1 MKKKLSSIALSTIMT
16 GSLLLTPM
24 ANAEELN
31 TNKITI
37 SEDTQIVTQ
46 QEDQDIKIT
55 GKEIENKEVIKEE
68 PKEESKKE
76 VEEKVDKQE
85 VIQEKSIENKEKN
98 VDEKIEKTEDKV
110 LDEKSKKIDMN
121 VEETKGE
128 VLESKQ
134 EEIDTKIQENVEK
147 TNINIVKF
155 DKENE
160 LGFLKGK
167 LSMEKSA
174 DMNGVIEFFK
184 ENKDL
189 FKLNN
194 PKEELKEITTK
205 KDELGN
211 THVKVQQM
219 YKNTPLFGKQ
229 YIIHFNKDGVIYAV
243 NGKIDN
249 KVYNKISD
257 KDYKKL
263 EVREKVA
270 IEVAKSE
277 VNTDALTKEPDV
289 KSYFYEMDGKYI
301 PVYEVRVL
309 NLGSEPGDWS
319 VFINANNGE
328 IIKKYNR
335 IQTADVKGVGKG
347 VLNDEKELNLEYKNG
362 AYYMI
367 DNTKDGVSIKT
378 YTAKHVPDIEENED
392 NEIKMQYFLPGL
404 MMYNEKSE
412 FFDEKYKSA
421 VDAHKYA
428 EHVYDYYHEKFGRNS
443 IDDKGMDIISSVH
456 YGNNYVNAFWFYDQ
470 MTYGDGDG
478 STSLP
483 LSGALDVVGHEMT
496 HGVTENEA
504 NLVYENQSGALN
516 ESFSDVFGTFIEFE
530 YQPDKADWLCGE
542 DVWTPY
548 KDGDALR
555 DIADPGST
563 KAYRAQPTHMNEYVN
578 TTKDYGGVHTN
589 SGIPNKA
596 AYLVTSELG
605 VHKAEKIYYKA
616 LTNYL
621 TSTSNFHDAR
631 LALIQS
637 AEDFYGEDSFE
648 SKAVADAF
656 DSVGIK

>member
-1 MKKKLSSIALSTIMT
+1 MKKKLSSIALSTVMT
-16 GSLLLTPM
+16 GSLLLTPI
-24 ANAEELN
+24 ANAEEIN
-31 TNKITI
+31 ASKITV
-37 SEDTQIVTQ
+37 SENTQIVTQ
-46 QEDQDIKIT
+46 QEEQEVKNS
-55 GKEIENKEVIKEE
+55 GKEIVKEDSKE
-68 PKEESKKE
+68 
-76 VEEKVDKQE
+76 E
-85 VIQEKSIENKEKN
+85 VIQEKSPE
-98 VDEKIEKTEDKV
+98 
-110 LDEKSKKIDMN
+110 IDMN
-121 VEETKGE
+121 VEENKSE
-128 VLESKQ
+128 ALESKQ
-134 EEIDTKIQENVEK
+134 EEIHTIIQEDTEK
-147 TNINIVKF
+147 TDVNIVEF
-155 DKENE
+155 DKENK

-167 LSMEKSA
+167 LSSQKST
-174 DMNGVIEFFK
+174 DIDGVIEFFK
-184 ENKDL
+184 ENKKL

-205 KDELGN
+205 EDELGN

-219 YKNTPLFGKQ
+219 YKNIPLFGKQ
-229 YIIHFNKDGVIYAV
+229 YIIHFNKDGEIYAV

-249 KVYNKISD
+249 TIYNKISD
-257 KDYKKL
+257 KDHQKL
-263 EVREKVA
+263 KIREKVA

-289 KSYFYEMDGKYI
+289 KSYFYEMDGKYL

-319 VFINANNGE
+319 IFINANNGE
-328 IIKKYNR
+328 VIKKYNR
-335 IQTADVKGVGKG
+335 IHTVSAKGVGKG
-347 VLNDEKELNLEYKNG
+347 VLNDEKKLNLEYKNG

-367 DNTKDGVSIKT
+367 DNTKNGVSIKT
-378 YTAKHVPDIEENED
+378 YTAKHVPQDEN
-392 NEIKMQYFLPGL
+392 IMQYFLPGL
-404 MMYNEKSE
+404 MMYSEKNE
-412 FFDEKYKSA
+412 FFDEKYKPA

-428 EHVYDYYHEKFGRNS
+428 EHVYDYYNKKFGRNS

-456 YGNNYVNAFWFYDQ
+456 YGDNYVNAFWFYDQ

-478 STSLP
+478 STSLA

-542 DVWTPY
+542 DVWTPH

-555 DIADPGST
+555 DLEDPGSS
-563 KAYRAQPTHMNEYVN
+563 KAYRPQPTHMREYVH
-578 TTKDYGGVHTN
+578 TDRDHGGVHTN

-596 AYLVTSELG
+596 AYLVTSEVG

-648 SKAVADAF
+648 SKAVANAF

>member
-1 MKKKLSSIALSTIMT
+1 MKKKLSSIALSTVMT

-37 SEDTQIVTQ
+37 SEDTQIFTQ
-46 QEDQDIKIT
+46 QEDQDTKIT
-55 GKEIENKEVIKEE
+55 GKEIENKEIIKEE
-68 PKEESKKE
+68 PKQEIK
-76 VEEKVDKQE
+76 EKVDKE
-85 VIQEKSIENKEKN
+85 DVIQEKSIENKEDNIDK
-98 VDEKIEKTEDKV
+98 KIEKTEDR
-110 LDEKSKKIDMN
+110 
-121 VEETKGE
+121 
-128 VLESKQ
+128 VLEEKPK
-134 EEIDTKIQENVEK
+134 EIDTKIQQTIEK
-147 TNINIVKF
+147 QNINIVKF
-155 DKENE
+155 DKDNE
-160 LGFLKGK
+160 LGFLKGT
-167 LSMEKSA
+167 LSSEKSSNI
-174 DMNGVIEFFK
+174 DGVVEFFE

-194 PKEELKEITTK
+194 PKEELKEISTK
-205 KDELGN
+205 TDELRN
-211 THVKVQQM
+211 THIKVQQM

-229 YIIHFNKDGVIYAV
+229 YIIHFNEDGVIYAV

-249 KVYNKISD
+249 NVYNKISD
-257 KDYKKL
+257 KDHKKL
-263 EVREKVA
+263 EIREQVA

-277 VNTDALTKEPDV
+277 VNTDTTAKDPDV

-319 VFINANNGE
+319 VFINANNGDV
-328 IIKKYNR
+328 IKKYNR
-335 IQTADVKGVGKG
+335 IQTTSAKGTGRG

-367 DNTKDGVSIKT
+367 DNTKNGVSIKT
-378 YTAKHVPDIEENED
+378 YTAKHVPEDEN
-392 NEIKMQYFLPGL
+392 IMHHFLPGL
-404 MMYNEKSE
+404 MMYNEKNDFS
-412 FFDEKYKSA
+412 DEKYKPA

-428 EHVYDYYHEKFGRNS
+428 EYVYDYYNKKFGRNS

-456 YGNNYVNAFWFYDQ
+456 YGDNYVNAFWFYDQ

-478 STSLP
+478 FTSLP

-530 YQPDKADWLCGE
+530 YQPNKADWLCGE

-578 TTKDYGGVHTN
+578 TTKDHGGVHTN